1 MKQIAMLY
9 AIESPSSFKLEYL
22 KIKDGEVYGR
32 RLLSPYVLFFYKIED
47 WLNDARAR
55 DLLETYWQTQSAIN
69 NSVTNPLAPFET
81 GIWQLYG
88 FLIFFV
94 RLHDGSRAI
103 RFIRDRT
110 ELIYQVYALL
120 KPMHLLGTENNRI
133 TLDKIYN
140 SEVAKKITSVE
151 WGKSTI

>member
-1 MKQIAMLY
+1 
-9 AIESPSSFKLEYL
+9 
-22 KIKDGEVYGR
+22 
-32 RLLSPYVLFFYKIED
+32 
-47 WLNDARAR
+47 LNDARAR

-133 TLDKIYN
+133 TLDNIYY
-140 SEVAKKITSVE
+140 SEVAKKITLVE